1 MTTHLVW
8 QQNSSNAHNA
18 DNLKA
23 IAKWWSSLEGKE
35 VSWQQ
40 RLVSQNGDLT
50 SIDWKPQKF
59 DAKFMMQTPQ
69 LRGVT
74 IYWRDNKVADERN
87 ITASKLQLDVTQQ
100 KLYICPQSQ
109 SQVVICV
116 SLPQVVYQK
125 FNLTNPQ
132 IAATTKGNS
141 YLLLLRDEEQRLE
154 ITATLDLQ
162 KLNQL
167 LERLK
172 TTDN

>member
-8 QQNSSNAHNA
+8 QQNSSNSQNA

-23 IAKWWSSLEGKE
+23 IAQWWSSLENKE

-40 RLVSQNGDLT
+40 RLVSQDVDLT
-50 SIDWKPQKF
+50 SIDWQTQKF
-59 DAKFMMQTPQ
+59 DEKFTIQTPQ

-74 IYWRDNKVADERN
+74 IYWRDRKVPDERN
-87 ITASKLQLDVTQQ
+87 ITASKLQLDLTQQ

-141 YLLLLRDEEQRLE
+141 YLLLLRDEDQKLE
-154 ITATLDLQ
+154 ITATVDPQ